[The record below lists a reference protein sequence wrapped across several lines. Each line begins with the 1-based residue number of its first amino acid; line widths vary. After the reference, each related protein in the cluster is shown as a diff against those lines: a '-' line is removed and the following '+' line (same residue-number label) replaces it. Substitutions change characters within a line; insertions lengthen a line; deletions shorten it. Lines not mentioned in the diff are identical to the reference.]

1 MTIEDFGARV
11 TSVWEGLRPATRNL
25 VERALVSPQINAT
38 NQVARVGVV
47 YDARS
52 EWELSLLLAALDER
66 ATEAGAVVLSDEQ
79 THQLGHMAE
88 ACVTVLE
95 NGARSAEVFGQLFER
110 ALKARNYV
118 RVDALADALGARL
131 AVTEICE
138 LARHQNPA
146 VRALAHESLMHMPTS
161 ILVGLLG
168 DPVDAEIARDALEHQ
183 ADEYGSEEARW
194 IVNALEH
201 ADSSQDDM

>member
-1 MTIEDFGARV
+1 MMIEDFGARV
-11 TSVWEGLRPATRNL
+11 TSVWEGLRPATRSL
-25 VERALVSPQINAT
+25 VERALVSPQSPANG
-38 NQVARVGVV
+38 QSARAGAV

-66 ATEAGAVVLSDEQ
+66 ATEAGAAVLSDEQ
-79 THQLGHMAE
+79 THELDHMAE
-88 ACVTVLE
+88 ACAAVLL

-110 ALKARNYV
+110 ALKVRDYA
-118 RVDALADALGARL
+118 RVDALADALASRL

-138 LARHQNPA
+138 LARHTSPA
-146 VRALAHESLMHMPTS
+146 VRALAHEALMQMPTS
-161 ILVGLLG
+161 VLVSLLG

>member
-25 VERALVSPQINAT
+25 VERALGSSQTPSNS
-38 NQVARVGVV
+38 QVARVGAT

-66 ATEAGAVVLSDEQ
+66 ATEAGALVLNDEQ
-79 THQLGHMAE
+79 THELGHMAE
-88 ACVTVLE
+88 ACVAVLQ

-110 ALKARNYV
+110 ALKARAYG
-118 RVDALADALGARL
+118 RVDVLADALASRL

-146 VRALAHESLMHMPTS
+146 VRALAHETLMQMPTS
-161 ILVGLLG
+161 TLVSLLG

>member
-25 VERALVSPQINAT
+25 VERALVSSPTTGNGQA
-38 NQVARVGVV
+38 ARSGAI

-66 ATEAGAVVLSDEQ
+66 ATEAGAAVLSDAQ
-79 THQLGHMAE
+79 TDELDHMVE
-88 ACVTVLE
+88 ACVAVLQ
-95 NGARSAEVFGQLFER
+95 NGARTAEAFGQLFER
-110 ALKARNYV
+110 TLKARNYA
-118 RVDALADALGARL
+118 RVDVLADALGSRL

-146 VRALAHESLMHMPTS
+146 VRALAHESLMQMPTS
-161 ILVGLLG
+161 ILVSLLG
-168 DPVDAEIARDALEHQ
+168 DPVDAEIARHALEHQ